1 MCSMSGSGGSLESL
15 PLLKAIE
22 STTVPQFFRAVS
34 PRERVAT
41 PDWRVSPSS
50 TSVSV
55 GVTIE
60 AEVRTAGDLLAYLQ
74 SRSGKFAIDYRSDLE

>member
-1 MCSMSGSGGSLESL
+1 MCSMSGSGGSLESF

-22 STTVPQFFRAVS
+22 TVPQFFRAVS
-34 PRERVAT
+34 PRKSVAT
-41 PDWRVSPSS
+41 PDWRDSPSS